1 MTEEL
6 ADKINCYVVA
16 NKKETEALDTKSHG
30 AYSNTSSL
38 NSRLSP
44 VISSDEFSQSVSES
58 ASERISANSY
68 TNLSP
73 KPSIQDAKS
82 AKD

>member
-44 VISSDEFSQSVSES
+44 VISSEEFSQSVSES
-58 ASERISANSY
+58 SSERISATSHS
-68 TNLSP
+68 LFSP
-73 KPSIQDAKS
+73 KLPLKDEKS
-82 AKD
+82 AMD

>member
-6 ADKINCYVVA
+6 ADKINCYVLA

-44 VISSDEFSQSVSES
+44 VISSEEFSQSVSES
-58 ASERISANSY
+58 DSERISATSHS
-68 TNLSP
+68 LISP
-73 KPSIQDAKS
+73 KLAQKDEKS